1 MDSRTNSCSQFNE
14 VAYAETCLNKP
25 LMLGSELKPHHSSQL
40 LAYASYMTIFWAIKE
55 GLGEEGKYPTPPHPS
70 SLFVLSSQPSCFF
83 RTGNAHYTGEVTSVF
98 WQLASSCIR
107 ILCISLAWTLLF
119 GVVVWQQ
126 RRATCRQNRLAVLSN
141 HSSCTAFYFLEEH
154 SH

>member
-55 GLGEEGKYPTPPHPS
+55 GLGEEGKYPTPLPSLCSRPNLRAFFAQETLTTQARLRPCFDSWLHPAYAFCAS
-70 SLFVLSSQPSCFF
+70 VWHGPSC
-83 RTGNAHYTGEVTSVF
+83 
-98 WQLASSCIR
+98 
-107 ILCISLAWTLLF
+107 LAWSFDSKEELL
-119 GVVVWQQ
+119 VDRIVWLCSLI
-126 RRATCRQNRLAVLSN
+126 TAVAQHFTS
-141 HSSCTAFYFLEEH
+141 
-154 SH
+154 